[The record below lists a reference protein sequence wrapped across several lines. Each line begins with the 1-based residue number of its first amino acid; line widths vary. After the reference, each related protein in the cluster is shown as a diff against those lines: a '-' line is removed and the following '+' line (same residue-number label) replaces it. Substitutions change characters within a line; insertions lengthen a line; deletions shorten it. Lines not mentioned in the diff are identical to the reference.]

1 MIIIIIIK
9 ITEFGNSTDFD
20 EAAYQGLYCL
30 PSEYSYSLNETSFR
44 FLLLLLLFFCALR
57 VNTSL

>member
-1 MIIIIIIK
+1 MILVLVSSTYYFFQWMIIIIIIK

-30 PSEYSYSLNETSFR
+30 PSSFSILNIVI
-44 FLLLLLLFFCALR
+44 A
-57 VNTSL
+57 